1 MVEFPDDI
9 PGHES
14 GCVWEVKKVCICDI
28 LWQTRREAYN
38 EGWND
43 GFDEGSMWIGV
54 DVSGSNS

>member
-1 MVEFPDDI
+1 MPSDI

-28 LWQTRREAYN
+28 LWQTRRDSYN

-54 DVSGSNS
+54 DVNGSNS